1 MTLDLTRGTAQLL
14 TTHSRS
20 AASDTAG
27 HITGTLIDI
36 SAGEVAARVPRAAH
50 ETAAADGDNEFRTE
64 KWNARA

>member
-1 MTLDLTRGTAQLL
+1 MTMDLSAGTARVK
-14 TTHSRS
+14 T
-20 AASDTAG
+20 ASVSLATSTAAG

-50 ETAAADGDNEFRTE
+50 ETAAADGDNEFRPE